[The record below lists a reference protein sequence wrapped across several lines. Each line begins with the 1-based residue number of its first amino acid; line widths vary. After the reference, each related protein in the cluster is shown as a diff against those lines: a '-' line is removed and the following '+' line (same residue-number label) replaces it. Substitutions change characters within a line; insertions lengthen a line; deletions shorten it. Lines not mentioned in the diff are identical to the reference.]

1 MELEIDLAP
10 AQLVRWLEAELA
22 RPGPRAFAVRASRE
36 FLSEPA
42 GGGNGLDPED
52 ALASLVTVGLLDVA
66 ALNGSGDWCLSLR
79 VEDPFG
85 AHLPEDGSVPDGP
98 EDLTL
103 ADFGAAFASE
113 DLDASM
119 TLTAAT
125 AADRRKAERVL
136 ARILEDRHAR

>member
-42 GGGNGLDPED
+42 GGGNGLDSDD

-79 VEDPFG
+79 VEED
-85 AHLPEDGSVPDGP
+85 LPEDGSVPDGP

-103 ADFGAAFASE
+103 AGA
-113 DLDASM
+113 L
-119 TLTAAT
+119 
-125 AADRRKAERVL
+125 
-136 ARILEDRHAR
+136 